1 MGISFSLSS
10 FWELLVSRW
19 PELVTELFRHINMTT
34 LALLISLAIGVPL
47 GILITR
53 NQTAAKIVIG
63 IANVMQSIPSIA
75 LLSLAVCFL
84 GIGTVPAILMV
95 FVYAFLPILKNTYTG
110 IMSVDPKNLEVA
122 LLSLA
127 VCFLGIGTVPA
138 ILMVFVYAFL
148 PILKNTYTGIM
159 SVDPKNLEVAR
170 GMGLTR
176 TRCLFTVPAI
186 LMVFVYAFLPILKNT
201 YTGIMSVDPK
211 NLEVARGMGLTRTRC
226 LFLVELPIAAPFI
239 MAGIRIA
246 AVASV
251 GTMTI
256 AAFAGAKGLGWFINL
271 GLNSLNVEM
280 ILLGAVPVSLLALLF
295 DFIFAKLEQA
305 VTSEGLL
312 PNEQIQNLPKKVIRR
327 RQVIAVGVCV
337 ALVVVAIG
345 GNLVNKKSDKHLT
358 VGASNFT
365 EVYIV
370 GNIYK
375 ELIEA
380 KTDIQVDT
388 TFGLASTSLEMT
400 AMENGDI
407 DMVVDYSGQVYLSVL
422 GLPLNTNT
430 DEVYEILSE
439 KMRDDY
445 NISVSAPLG
454 YNNTYAMSVRPEIA
468 EQYQLETLTDLMA
481 VAPELRLGCTADFTQ
496 REDALPR
503 LESTFHTK
511 FGEVNALD
519 VAVRYTAIDSGQVD
533 VIDAFATDALLSK
546 FDLVQL
552 EDDASFFPPYYAVNF
567 IRQEC
572 LDEYPEL
579 KEVLALLDGRISNEA
594 MAAMNAEVDLE
605 GRNAADVAHD
615 FLVEE
620 GLI

>member
-1 MGISFSLSS
+1 MAS
-10 FWELLVSRW
+10 
-19 PELVTELFRHINMTT
+19 
-34 LALLISLAIGVPL
+34 
-47 GILITR
+47 
-53 NQTAAKIVIG
+53 
-63 IANVMQSIPSIA
+63 
-75 LLSLAVCFL
+75 SLAVCFL
-84 GIGTVPAILMV
+84 GIG
-95 FVYAFLPILKNTYTG
+95 
-110 IMSVDPKNLEVA
+110 
-122 LLSLA
+122 
-127 VCFLGIGTVPA
+127 
-138 ILMVFVYAFL
+138 
-148 PILKNTYTGIM
+148 
-159 SVDPKNLEVAR
+159 
-170 GMGLTR
+170 
-176 TRCLFTVPAI
+176 TVPAI

-280 ILLGAVPVSLLALLF
+280 ILLGAVPVSLLALL
-295 DFIFAKLEQA
+295 
-305 VTSEGLL
+305 
-312 PNEQIQNLPKKVIRR
+312 
-327 RQVIAVGVCV
+327 
-337 ALVVVAIG
+337 LVVVAIG

>member
-122 LLSLA
+122 
-127 VCFLGIGTVPA
+127 
-138 ILMVFVYAFL
+138 
-148 PILKNTYTGIM
+148 
-159 SVDPKNLEVAR
+159 
-170 GMGLTR
+170 
-176 TRCLFTVPAI
+176 
-186 LMVFVYAFLPILKNT
+186 
-201 YTGIMSVDPK
+201 
-211 NLEVARGMGLTRTRC
+211 RGMGLTRTRC

-280 ILLGAVPVSLLALLF
+280 ILLGTVPVSLLALLF

-305 VTSEGLL
+305 VTGEGLL

-327 RQVIAVGVCV
+327 RQVIAVGVCIT
-337 ALVVVAIG
+337 LVVVAIG

-519 VAVRYTAIDSGQVD
+519 VAVRYIAIDSGQVD